1 MTQSIRAE
9 NSLLKEDER
18 DTVSRTHFP
27 AIFDADDKA
36 LADLRQ
42 RVRSLQDKERTLV
55 RQLRRSIRGKAEPR
69 GGSFPG
75 DVERPSRRKQVFAH
89 ASKRLNREIARRH
102 ALAARESLKAAAQ
115 RALAL
120 RREAQPASHPDPRW
134 TSSEG
139 MTRIENRKRR
149 WILDRANVGRVSQA
163 GKRAQAAR
171 DNTPVPG

>member
-9 NSLLKEDER
+9 NSHLKADER
-18 DTVSRTHFP
+18 DIVSQTHYP

-42 RVRSLQDKERTLV
+42 RVRSLQEKERTLV

-75 DVERPSRRKQVFAH
+75 NVERPARRKQIFAN
-89 ASKRLNREIARRH
+89 ASKRLNREISRRH
-102 ALAARESLKAAAQ
+102 ALAARESLKEAAR

-120 RREAQPASHPDPRW
+120 KREAQPANNPDPGW

-139 MTRIENRKRR
+139 MTRIENRKRL
-149 WILDRANVGRVSQA
+149 WILDRAKVGRVSQA

-171 DNTPVPG
+171 DKRPA